1 MAIDPTKVFNQV
13 IPPTVKAELDRRKLL
28 AAGATP
34 DGTVRSTDFNKWN
47 YKRYAYVSATSTGE
61 NSLDTICSQPNT
73 IGDGTINTQVG
84 LGLYETEGGIR
95 RTLPILKSVTIDSDG
110 STDVTQATMWT
121 GKVNFDVFTLDQ
133 LDKAEQSFLRI
144 GTIVRLDFGWKD
156 ELDEH
161 NSGFIEGAVTNY
173 NFSANKDGSF
183 SCNFEIVGANNL
195 FSAERL
201 DGSPADAEVAKERDD
216 VLAPYPNIVDTIA
229 LQHKIAFNIE
239 SGGTYTDKQAADGKI
254 VLKGNN
260 NEFALANI
268 QQPQGLLAKLAA
280 GFGYDL
286 NDMFIQYITLGGF
299 IDRINTISKKS
310 TKFKT
315 IVCNGE
321 TTKGAFVA
329 EMFSSDPTAILFG
342 GDMANYGTAGDMLF
356 GSVLDDFQTG
366 DGVDL
371 SKIRISIAALS
382 KIYGDLKQFK
392 ESDAKESQTPPAVKD
407 MLTKIFELIETHS
420 GGLYQLVL
428 YQAAYDDKNNIYVVN
443 KRVGYDSGNSED
455 IYTFDVI
462 GEQSILRDMSLST
475 EFNAELQAAATTA
488 NKTGGQSSEVPKEL
502 FDSLYKDC
510 PQKSIPAEEVVSE
523 DQLKVLKD
531 SYAKGFEE
539 TMVQAASDSLRKYL
553 VQNIKTLSSVKAEFK
568 QMPYLINLSVTL
580 DGIFGIPYFG
590 RFTVDRLPATYR
602 NDIYFGITKIN
613 HAFDGQGDWSTQI
626 EGVMKIKMN
635 D

>member
-1 MAIDPTKVFNQV
+1 
-13 IPPTVKAELDRRKLL
+13 
-28 AAGATP
+28 
-34 DGTVRSTDFNKWN
+34 
-47 YKRYAYVSATSTGE
+47 
-61 NSLDTICSQPNT
+61 
-73 IGDGTINTQVG
+73 
-84 LGLYETEGGIR
+84 
-95 RTLPILKSVTIDSDG
+95 
-110 STDVTQATMWT
+110 
-121 GKVNFDVFTLDQ
+121 
-133 LDKAEQSFLRI
+133 
-144 GTIVRLDFGWKD
+144 
-156 ELDEH
+156 
-161 NSGFIEGAVTNY
+161 
-173 NFSANKDGSF
+173 
-183 SCNFEIVGANNL
+183 
-195 FSAERL
+195 
-201 DGSPADAEVAKERDD
+201 
-216 VLAPYPNIVDTIA
+216 
-229 LQHKIAFNIE
+229 
-239 SGGTYTDKQAADGKI
+239 
-254 VLKGNN
+254 
-260 NEFALANI
+260 
-268 QQPQGLLAKLAA
+268 
-280 GFGYDL
+280 
-286 NDMFIQYITLGGF
+286 
-299 IDRINTISKKS
+299 
-310 TKFKT
+310 
-315 IVCNGE
+315 
-321 TTKGAFVA
+321 
-329 EMFSSDPTAILFG
+329 MFSSDPTAILFG
-342 GDMANYGTAGDMLF
+342 GDMANYGTEGDMLF

-428 YQAAYDDKNNIYVVN
+428 YQAAYDDKNNVYVVN
-443 KRVGYDSGNSED
+443 KRVGYDSGNSQD

-510 PQKSIPAEEVVSE
+510 PQKSIPAEEVVSK

-602 NDIYFGITKIN
+602 NDIYFGVTKIN